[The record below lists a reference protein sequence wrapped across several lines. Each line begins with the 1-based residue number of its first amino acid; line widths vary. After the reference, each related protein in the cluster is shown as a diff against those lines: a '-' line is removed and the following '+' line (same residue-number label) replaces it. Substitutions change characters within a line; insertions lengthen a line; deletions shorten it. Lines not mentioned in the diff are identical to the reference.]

1 MIEFPD
7 AATPTEQRN
16 ARTVDI
22 DLLPTRAIL
31 GLLNQEDELVPAAV
45 RPLLGTLAAVV
56 DEAADRIR
64 RGGRVHYFGAGSSGR
79 IAVLDAA
86 ELIPTFGL
94 APGVVIAHLAG
105 GDDAMNRAVE
115 GVEDDDALGRAAA
128 AGVTGGDVVIG
139 VTASGRTPYV
149 GGALAAASGC
159 GAYTALVTC
168 NPGAPL
174 HPLARAVLAAET
186 GPEAIAGSTRLKA
199 TSALK
204 LILNSFSTA
213 LMIRLG
219 KTYSNLMVEVRAV
232 NSKLRSRTL
241 RILSDASG
249 AGEEACAA
257 ALAQAD
263 GDLRV
268 ARVMLLGSAPGPA
281 AQQAL
286 AAGDGGVR
294 GALSRLGAGPRAAAP
309 AGGQLM
315 AADMNEQPAVLR
327 ALAARA
333 DEISRL
339 VAGPAPAGLLVFGRG
354 ASGHAAGYGRA
365 VLRAA
370 TGLPVGRPSLDE
382 PPAGRA
388 ANPEL
393 GYRGYLA
400 IAVSRSGR
408 TPEVTA
414 ELDRLQRAGAHGIAV
429 TNDPDS
435 PLAEVAQSVLAL
447 AAGPEL
453 ARPATK
459 TVTGQL
465 LALALLARALN
476 PRAVSAGALAAVAG
490 QVADTLADVPAAAA
504 AAALSVARGV
514 VCLAD
519 GPLQAAARVTAL
531 TLTQATSVLT
541 AAYPVGEF
549 SQGPAAAL
557 APGLVVLAFS
567 KGRPPGIATL
577 REEAGRR
584 GAAWFGL
591 SPQPDAAVPLPGGL
605 PDYTLPLLATVR
617 GQQLAWAAA
626 RLAGRDPDH
635 AGQP

>member
-7 AATPTEQRN
+7 ATAPTEQRN

-31 GLLNQEDELVPAAV
+31 ALLNQEDELVPAAV

-94 APGVVIAHLAG
+94 GTGTVMAHLAG
-105 GDDAMNRAVE
+105 GEAAMTRPVE
-115 GVEDDDALGRAAA
+115 GAEDDDARGRADA
-128 AGVTGGDVVIG
+128 AGVMAEDLVIG
-139 VTASGRTPYV
+139 MTASGRTPYV
-149 GGALAAASGC
+149 AGALAAAAER
-159 GAYTALVTC
+159 GAFTVLLTC
-168 NPGAPL
+168 NPGSPL
-174 HPLARAVLAAET
+174 QPLAGLTLAAET

-249 AGEEACAA
+249 AGEGACAA

-263 GDLRV
+263 GDLRL
-268 ARVMLLGSAPGPA
+268 AMVMLLGGAAGPA
-281 AQQAL
+281 AHQAL
-286 AAGDGGVR
+286 TAGDGGVR
-294 GALSRLGAGPRAAAP
+294 GALSRLGTAPPVAAP

-388 ANPEL
+388 ANPEP

-400 IAVSRSGR
+400 IAVSRSGQ

-429 TNDPDS
+429 TNNPDS

-490 QVADTLADVPAAAA
+490 QVAAALADVPAAAA

-549 SQGPAAAL
+549 GQGPAAAL

-577 REEAGRR
+577 RDEAGRR

-605 PDYTLPLLATVR
+605 PDYTLPVLATVR

-635 AGQP
+635 AGQL